1 MSAMERGRA
10 LLSTSDL
17 RNSSDESAGHESAQT
32 ALPDRHG
39 PDLDHHFVTFSPISD
54 GMGTIDDDEHMHVV
68 ELDGTKVKP
77 VDHGSIASIL
87 ELREDEDDESTGSQ
101 LHTHTCWKAF
111 LFARGGTY
119 YSHSI
124 HGSGTR
130 QYRIFHDGTLQSEIK

>member
-87 ELREDEDDESTGSQ
+87 ELRDDEDDEKDAGKHSFLRAVAHIIRTQYMEVEPGSIEFSMMA
-101 LHTHTCWKAF
+101 LCKV
-111 LFARGGTY
+111 
-119 YSHSI
+119 
-124 HGSGTR
+124 
-130 QYRIFHDGTLQSEIK
+130 K